1 MPSSNASS
9 STWLHLGA
17 GSFHRAHQAWYL
29 HRLREASET
38 SLPSWH
44 LALANIRDDAATL
57 LRDLAAQHGAYTL
70 ETVDTAG
77 HRYYTRIASIDTVVP
92 WDAELAALCEIGAAP
107 QTRVISF
114 TVTEGG
120 YYLDQQHQLDT
131 TQPDIAADLRGA
143 AGTLYGA
150 LARLLHLRIRR
161 GGAPLTLLN
170 CDNLRHNGERFRSGL
185 RQFLAL
191 RGDVELVRWLDAHA
205 STPNTMVDRITPRPS
220 EALRERVAAQTSSA
234 GFNDRCPV
242 MAETFAQWVIEDDFR
257 AGRPALERVGV
268 EFVAS
273 VLPYE
278 EAKIRV
284 LNASHSCIAWAGTLL
299 GLRTIDEGVAVPSI
313 RRMAHDYVTDDVI
326 PCLTADKP
334 SPVDLVAYRDT
345 VLDRFANPYIGDT
358 NQRVAAD
365 GFSKIPGFIMPTLVE
380 SFARGHA
387 PLATALLPALFFV
400 FLERWHAG
408 ALPYDYQDGQFD
420 PAAARAMLDAA
431 DPVAVYCRDAALWGK
446 LAGSEALT
454 GIVRDAVAR
463 VRAWLAVEHAAAA
476 H

>member
-1 MPSSNASS
+1 MPSPTS

-29 HRLREASET
+29 HRLRETGDT
-38 SLPSWH
+38 SWR
-44 LALANIRDDAATL
+44 LALANIRDDAGTL
-57 LRDLAAQHGAYTL
+57 LHDLAAQHGAYTL

-77 HRYYTRIASIDTVVP
+77 HRQYTRIQSVDAVVP

-107 QTRVISF
+107 DTRVISF

-120 YYLDQQHQLDT
+120 YYLDQQHQLDA
-131 TQPDIAADLRGA
+131 TQPDIAADLRGGA
-143 AGTLYGA
+143 CTLYGA
-150 LARLLHLRIRR
+150 LARLLHLRLQR

-185 RQFLAL
+185 RQFLTL
-191 RGDVELVRWLDAHA
+191 RGDADLVAWLDTNA
-205 STPNTMVDRITPRPS
+205 STPNTMVDRITPRPTDT
-220 EALRERVAAQTSSA
+220 LRERVAAQT
-234 GFNDRCPV
+234 GWQDRCPV
-242 MAETFAQWVIEDDFR
+242 MAETFAQWVVEDDFR

-299 GLRTIDEGVAVPSI
+299 GLRTIDESVAVPSI
-313 RRMAHDYVTDDVI
+313 HRMAWDYVTDDVI
-326 PCLTADKP
+326 PCLSP
-334 SPVDLVAYRDT
+334 SPLDLAAYRDT
-345 VLDRFANPYIGDT
+345 VLDRFANPHIGDT

-365 GFSKIPGFIMPTLVE
+365 GFSKIPGFITPTLVE
-380 SFARGHA
+380 SFARGHV
-387 PLATALLPALFFV
+387 PLATAILPALFFV

-408 ALPYDYQDGQFD
+408 TLPYAYQDGQFD
-420 PAAARAMLDAA
+420 PASARAMLDAE
-431 DPVAVYCRDAALWGK
+431 DSIAVYCQNAALWGS
-446 LAGSEALT
+446 LAGTEALT
-454 GIVRDAVAR
+454 GLVRNAVER
-463 VRAWLAVEHAAAA
+463 VRAWLATERAATAD
-476 H
+476 